1 MPEAHD
7 SYAALRYVSF
17 RRILAANVLAGIAFE
32 MQNAAISWELYERTN
47 SAISLGNVGLVQ
59 FIPVLLLAIP
69 AGHLADIWSRKW
81 LAVSALS
88 VALTATCGIELI
100 SLFQGPVPLIYVCL
114 FVHGISRALSAPARS
129 SLLAMVVP
137 LDDLSNAV
145 TWSSSGWQTA
155 QMLGPAL
162 GGWMI
167 AVTGGASRVY
177 VMTAV
182 MTVIAAVLIASTRP
196 RPFER
201 QAEPL
206 TFGSLFDG
214 VRFVWRHELLLAAL
228 SLDLF
233 AVLFGGA
240 TALLPIFAKEI
251 LQVGPVG
258 FGWLRAAPAIGA
270 VVMAVA
276 LAHRRPMR
284 RAGRTLLLAVAGFGI
299 ATIAFGFSHDPYLSF
314 TLLALTG
321 ALDNISIVVRGTLV
335 QRLTPDAMRG
345 RVSAVNSIFI
355 VTSNELGA
363 VESGYTAH
371 WFGPV
376 LSVVL
381 GGIGTLAVVATV
393 ATRWPQVRRLG
404 ALNDVSI
411 PEPEAQEVVSESAA
425 QARG

>member
-1 MPEAHD
+1 
-7 SYAALRYVSF
+7 
-17 RRILAANVLAGIAFE
+17 
-32 MQNAAISWELYERTN
+32 
-47 SAISLGNVGLVQ
+47 
-59 FIPVLLLAIP
+59 
-69 AGHLADIWSRKW
+69 
-81 LAVSALS
+81 
-88 VALTATCGIELI
+88 
-100 SLFQGPVPLIYVCL
+100 
-114 FVHGISRALSAPARS
+114 
-129 SLLAMVVP
+129 
-137 LDDLSNAV
+137 
-145 TWSSSGWQTA
+145 
-155 QMLGPAL
+155 
-162 GGWMI
+162 
-167 AVTGGASRVY
+167 
-177 VMTAV
+177 
-182 MTVIAAVLIASTRP
+182 
-196 RPFER
+196 
-201 QAEPL
+201 
-206 TFGSLFDG
+206 
-214 VRFVWRHELLLAAL
+214 LAAL

-240 TALLPIFAKEI
+240 TALLPIVAKGI
-251 LQVGPVG
+251 LVVGPVG